1 MLYIVGSPLKSE
13 KTILFGFKKYFLA
26 LKSTFWKKFYEK
38 GLKII
43 RNSAHDREYLL
54 IYYLGV
60 ISRILFGHDID
71 YYQSNKVKEIS
82 MKFWNLIRGRNYTF
96 CVWTSAINQF
106 NCGNWSELITPYF
119 LVALPMIYWVFKPL
133 NSKFE
138 FFL

>member
-1 MLYIVGSPLKSE
+1 MLYIVASPLKSE
-13 KTILFGFKKYFLA
+13 KTILFGFKKYFL
-26 LKSTFWKKFYEK
+26 KEDYEK

-96 CVWTSAINQF
+96 CV
-106 NCGNWSELITPYF
+106 
-119 LVALPMIYWVFKPL
+119 
-133 NSKFE
+133 
-138 FFL
+138 